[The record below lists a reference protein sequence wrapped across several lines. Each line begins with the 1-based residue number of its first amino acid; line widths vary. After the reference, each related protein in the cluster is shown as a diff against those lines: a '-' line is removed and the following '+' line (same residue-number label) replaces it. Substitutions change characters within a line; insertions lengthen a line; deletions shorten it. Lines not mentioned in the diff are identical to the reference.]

1 MQQQIESLNNE
12 IQQRDNLLGEMEKEV
27 EEFKAAEQLAI
38 QELEAEQASRAEL
51 ENELAEKDKE
61 MAEQLQEAEAV

>member
-1 MQQQIESLNNE
+1 
-12 IQQRDNLLGEMEKEV
+12 MEKEV
-27 EEFKAAEQLAI
+27 EEFKAAEQQAM

>member
-1 MQQQIESLNNE
+1 LQQQIESLNNE

-27 EEFKAAEQLAI
+27 EEFKIAEQQAI

-51 ENELAEKDKE
+51 ENELAEKEKE

>member
-27 EEFKAAEQLAI
+27 EECKAAEQQAI